1 MTYQLPNN
9 ARNREHR
16 EPEMYWPIEVGFV
29 ANREKT
35 LSMLRLKNQQQT
47 INRNGFALTGE
58 PVC

>member
-29 ANREKT
+29 ANREKRQ
-35 LSMLRLKNQQQT
+35 SMIRLDNKIQT
-47 INRNGFALTGE
+47 NNRNGIALTGE